1 MSLAF
6 AGWEYGFVVPFALAV
21 LAFAVFTRRREPASA
36 LLQFKRSL
44 VFWFIGLVPIA
55 VFVIIAAIASDQ
67 PTRWNASQ
75 AHKAFGLAVGAL
87 VALYLPFALVAV
99 LSFGSRWRSS
109 LVYSAVLACT
119 LIPLL
124 AATPFLV
131 AASAIVS
138 CVLMQVSQCL

>member
-21 LAFAVFTRRREPASA
+21 LAFAVFSRRRTPASA
-36 LLQFKRSL
+36 LLQFKRSV
-44 VFWFIGLVPIA
+44 VFWCIGLVPIA
-55 VFVIIAAIASDQ
+55 LYIVIAGALSV
-67 PTRWNASQ
+67 PETRWSPAQ
-75 AHKAFGLAVGAL
+75 VHKAFGLAVGAL

-119 LIPLL
+119 LLPLL

-131 AASAIVS
+131 AASAIIS
-138 CVLMQVSQCL
+138 CALMQVAQCL